1 MKFFEICA
9 DVLVPES
16 TRAEVRLP
24 GFGFRASW
32 DGVFESIINPL
43 RDSDAVTKYS
53 ICKKKFLF
61 VNEKQFELSIK
72 G

>member
-32 DGVFESIINPL
+32 DGVFESRLNSERQHDTIFMNATHNSDMGNII
-43 RDSDAVTKYS
+43 
-53 ICKKKFLF
+53 
-61 VNEKQFELSIK
+61 
-72 G
+72 